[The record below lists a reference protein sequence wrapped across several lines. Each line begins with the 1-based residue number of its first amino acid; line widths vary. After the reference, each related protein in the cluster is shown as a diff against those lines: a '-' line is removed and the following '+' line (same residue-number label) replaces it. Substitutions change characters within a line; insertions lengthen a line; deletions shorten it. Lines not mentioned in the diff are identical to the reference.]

1 MSPGAGPPCGN
12 NPNFRMSPGDRQ
24 VVEEFKAYPARRAAG
39 GPPEAD
45 LELPEDDETT
55 GICWCGREK
64 QPGENHG
71 MCYPGME

>member
-1 MSPGAGPPCGN
+1 MNASAGPPCGN
-12 NPNFRMSPGDRQ
+12 NPNFRMSPADRQ
-24 VVEEFKAYPARRAAG
+24 AVEEFKAYLTARREAEAG
-39 GPPEAD
+39 V
-45 LELPEDDETT
+45 ELPDDDGTT